1 MSDSP
6 PPDDEPVVKLPRG
19 KGIVLDKAMMFR
31 IAMTVA
37 LLVMI
42 VISAR
47 PCATMTSK
55 FVTDF
60 GDGKG
65 SSNSAMPKPGNLDV
79 PVEEPAIDTS
89 KYVQLR
95 PGMTDD
101 EVKAAIEQAK
111 QKNAER
117 QVPPDAG
124 SAAEQGSGAAASGS
138 GPAAR

>member
-6 PPDDEPVVKLPRG
+6 LPDDEPVPKLPRG
-19 KGIVLDKAMMFR
+19 KGLVLNSGMMFR

-37 LLVMI
+37 LLIMI

-47 PCATMTSK
+47 PCANMTSK

-65 SSNSAMPKPGNLDV
+65 SANSAMPKPGNLDV
-79 PVEEPAIDTS
+79 PVEQPGIDTS

-95 PGMTDD
+95 PGMTDE

-111 QKNAER
+111 QKNAAR
-117 QVPPDAG
+117 GSAAAPVASGAG
-124 SAAEQGSGAAASGS
+124 SAK
-138 GPAAR
+138 